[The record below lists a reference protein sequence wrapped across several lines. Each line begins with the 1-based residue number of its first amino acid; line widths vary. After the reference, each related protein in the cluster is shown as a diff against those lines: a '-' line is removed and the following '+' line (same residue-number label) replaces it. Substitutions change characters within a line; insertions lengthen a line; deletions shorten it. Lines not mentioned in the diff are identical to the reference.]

1 MVEQGIR
8 LAQIDPNMPTSTKF
22 EHAYRQTVTEDHV
35 SNELQDLMVRYSLP
49 K

>member
-8 LAQIDPNMPTSTKF
+8 LAQINPNMPTSTKF
-22 EHAYRQTVTEDHV
+22 EHACWQTVTEGYA
-35 SNELQDLMVRYSLP
+35 SNELQDLMVRYKPP